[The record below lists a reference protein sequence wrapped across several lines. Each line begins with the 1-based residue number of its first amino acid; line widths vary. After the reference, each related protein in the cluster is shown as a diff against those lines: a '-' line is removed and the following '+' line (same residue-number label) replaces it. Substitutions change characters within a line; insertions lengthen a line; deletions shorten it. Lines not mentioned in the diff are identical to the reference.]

1 MRNWLFTLFIIIC
14 SAGSAQEGQGE
25 SGELIEIITTDDVEY
40 LDVIIA
46 ENDTTVTLKAQ
57 SGIIV
62 RIPTHNNITID
73 LLT

>member
-1 MRNWLFTLFIIIC
+1 MKQLIFLMFFVSAIILG
-14 SAGSAQEGQGE
+14 AEDQTDPGQMVE
-25 SGELIEIITTDDVEY
+25 ITTSDDVEY